1 MCQSSLSASS
11 SGTYSVEEGNTTTIK
26 VILSE
31 DPERTVTIP
40 ITATDLGGAT
50 SADYSGVPASIT
62 IDAGHTEHS
71 FTFTAAQDPVNDDGE
86 SVKLNFGAL
95 PSQVTSGPTDEATV
109 TISDDDV
116 PGVTV
121 SFEQATYAVAE
132 GGTTTI
138 VITLSPDPERT
149 VNIPITATE
158 QGSATNADYSGVPA
172 SVTFDSG
179 ETQRS
184 FTFTAIQDSVDDD
197 GESVALNFGAL
208 PEAISE
214 GMNSE
219 ATVTI
224 ADGRCTGGHR
234 QLRVWDLRC
243 GRGQHYYRQD
253 HAQRRPGADRHH
265 TDHCDRAKAVPPAP
279 ITQAFPPA

>member
-1 MCQSSLSASS
+1 MTFD
-11 SGTYSVEEGNTTTIK
+11 SGETEEAFTFTAIQDSVDDDGESVALNFGTLPEAISEGMNSEATVTISDDDVPIVTVRFEQRTYTVEEGNTTTIK

-95 PSQVTSGPTDEATV
+95 PSQVTSGPTDETTV

-116 PGVTV
+116 PVVTV
-121 SFEQATYAVAE
+121 NFEQATYAVAE

-158 QGSATNADYSGVPA
+158 QGSATNADYSGRA
-172 SVTFDSG
+172 R
-179 ETQRS
+179 QRDVRLRGN
-184 FTFTAIQDSVDDD
+184 TA
-197 GESVALNFGAL
+197 
-208 PEAISE
+208 
-214 GMNSE
+214 
-219 ATVTI
+219 
-224 ADGRCTGGHR
+224 
-234 QLRVWDLRC
+234 
-243 GRGQHYYRQD
+243 
-253 HAQRRPGADRHH
+253 
-265 TDHCDRAKAVPPAP
+265 
-279 ITQAFPPA
+279 